1 LLVAMLA
8 VSFGVLVVAALGAA
22 ALARETVG
30 DSAVQDLRRQGPEV
44 AAELEA
50 LGRAFRVAVQNPDVA
65 QRRTGFRRACR
76 LVASTM
82 RISGGSVV
90 VINPEGAVENGLSG
104 LLGSVCR
111 QQASLPELPRDLR
124 PGDLEVDRLLSG
136 ATQTGVQGDTAFAA
150 LPLTP
155 IGRRTPVLVL
165 TQHVETRPL
174 GQAGGYFLATG
185 AFALVVAAIVAAV
198 LARRLTRP
206 IAAMQHTAGRIAA
219 GDLSARV
226 PLDALPDDELGS
238 LARSIDAMAD
248 ELETAQGHERAFLLS
263 ISHDLRTPLTS
274 IKGYAEAMADG
285 VIESQ
290 PDRSRAAGVILTEAR
305 RLERLVADLLDLA
318 RLDAHEF
325 SLDARPVDARAVV
338 EATVEGFEPAAR
350 EWGVRLERAPGDR
363 VDLEADPER
372 LAQIVANLVENAL
385 KYARS
390 EVRVD
395 LERRNGQ
402 VELHVDDDGPGV
414 APDERDRVFE
424 RLYTARGAPSRKVG
438 TGIGLAV
445 VHELAAAMGGTATCE
460 PLAAGGTRFVV
471 RFPSRAAPRPSR

>member
-1 LLVAMLA
+1 MLG
-8 VSFGVLVVAALGAA
+8 VSLGVLVVAALGAA

-30 DSAVQDLRRQGPEV
+30 DAAVADLRRQGPEV

-50 LGRAFRVAVQNPDVA
+50 LGRAFRAAARNPDA
-65 QRRTGFRRACR
+65 TERRFAIRRACR

-90 VINPEGAVENGLSG
+90 VLTPGGRVEDGLNG
-104 LLGSVCR
+104 LLGAACSR
-111 QQASLPELPRDLR
+111 QGQASLPDLPRDVSTT
-124 PGDLEVDRLLSG
+124 DLDADRLLAG
-136 ATQTGVQGDTAFAA
+136 ATQTGLQDDTAFAA

-155 IGRRTPVLVL
+155 IARRTPVLVL

-174 GQAGGYFLATG
+174 GQAGGYLLVTG
-185 AFALVVAAIVAAV
+185 AFALVIAAIVAAL

-206 IAAMQHTAGRIAA
+206 IAAMQETAGRIAA

-226 PLDALPDDELGS
+226 PRDALPDDELGS

-248 ELETAQGHERAFLLS
+248 ELQTAQGHERAFLLS

-274 IKGYAEAMADG
+274 IKGYAEALADG
-285 VIESQ
+285 VIESP
-290 PDRSRAAGVILTEAR
+290 PDRTRASGVILAEAR

-325 SLDARPVDARAVV
+325 SFDARRVDARAVV
-338 EATVEGFEPAAR
+338 DATVDGFAPAAR
-350 EWGVRLERAPGDR
+350 AWGVRLDRAPGDP
-363 VDLEADPER
+363 VDVETDPER

-385 KYARS
+385 KYART

-395 LERRNGQ
+395 LARRNGQ
-402 VELHVDDDGPGV
+402 MELHVDDDGPGIV
-414 APDERDRVFE
+414 PEERERVFE

-445 VHELAAAMGGTATCE
+445 VHELAVAMGGAAACE
-460 PLAAGGTRFVV
+460 PLPAGGTRFVV
-471 RFPSRAAPRPSR
+471 RIPTRGAPRPSR